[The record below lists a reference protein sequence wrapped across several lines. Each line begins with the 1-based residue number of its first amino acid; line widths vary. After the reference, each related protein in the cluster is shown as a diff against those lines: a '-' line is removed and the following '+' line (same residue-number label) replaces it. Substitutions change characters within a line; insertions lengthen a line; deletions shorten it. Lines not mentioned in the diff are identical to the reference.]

1 MRSERVLVDAR
12 GTGNGESEAFT
23 AWGRVRVKWEL
34 SRSASSVSEP
44 SAAFFL
50 FRDGDRVP
58 IVAYT
63 PGVDSNP
70 TDTFLDSDAYIIRVY
85 ATPWTAWRVT
95 VTAGQQPGHGR

>member
-1 MRSERVLVDAR
+1 MGDERVLVDAH

-23 AWGRVRVKWEL
+23 AWGRVRIAWQL
-34 SRSASSVSEP
+34 SRSGPAVSEP

-50 FRDGDRVP
+50 FRDGNRVP

-70 TDTFLDSDAYIIRVY
+70 TSTFLDSGSYIIRVY
-85 ATPWTAWRVT
+85 ATPWTAWQVT
-95 VTAGQQPGHGR
+95 VTVE